1 MMTLDLV
8 LWDFY
13 KIPSGQGGMVSFKL
27 KKKSIDDD
35 FNNFQ
40 AAGSNEMVDAPT

>member
-13 KIPSGQGGMVSFKL
+13 KIPSGKGGMVSFKL
-27 KKKSIDDD
+27 KKKSVDDD

-40 AAGSNEMVDAPT
+40 AAGNNEKVDAPT